1 MLSQESEQLHKL
13 TEGTLAGTNLSTH
26 STTNAQHLSAGL
38 ALPNLNLPT
47 YLSRVSNTSIL
58 RSRGSD
64 RRRRASTSPPSP
76 SSSDSGQQCD
86 DGASVPPAA
95 GASPAHV
102 KPTAGSFAEAIN
114 LDLRRH
120 GLDLTAPRRARPP
133 PRDRSG
139 TQTGPQAC
147 GTSATAVEVR
157 APACMHSCTGRLQH
171 ICLHS
176 DVERWLLRW
185 CLA

>member
-26 STTNAQHLSAGL
+26 STTTAQHLSAGL
-38 ALPNLNLPT
+38 ALPILNAPAH
-47 YLSRVSNTSIL
+47 LSRVSNTQSNTQL
-58 RSRGSD
+58 LSTKCGD
-64 RRRRASTSPPSP
+64 RRRKASLSPPSP
-76 SSSDSGQQCD
+76 SSSDSGGQQCD

-95 GASPAHV
+95 GASTAHV
-102 KPTAGSFAEAIN
+102 KPTAESFAEAIN

-139 TQTGPQAC
+139 TQTGLQACC

-157 APACMHSCTGRLQH
+157 APAYMLPCTGRLQH
-171 ICLHS
+171 TCLH
-176 DVERWLLRW
+176 
-185 CLA
+185 